1 MALIEFDD
9 VSHAKILVIGVGGGG
24 GNAVNTMI
32 SGNLDGVEFVVA
44 NTDMQALEANMAPHK
59 VQLGDALTKGLGA
72 GANPEVGRR
81 AAEESMQHIADLIS
95 GADMVF
101 VTAGMGGG
109 TGTGAAPVIA
119 QIARDC
125 GALTVGV
132 VTKPF
137 GFEGKKRAKQAV
149 EGIER
154 LERAVDTLIVIPN
167 NRLLALVGQ
176 GTSMVE
182 AFRKADSVLLNAV
195 QGISDLMTVPGLINV
210 DFADVRTIMCGMGRA
225 LMGTGIGTG
234 KRRATE
240 AAETAISSPLL
251 EDVSI
256 DGATG
261 ILINI
266 TGGPDLT
273 LHEVNEASSLIQ
285 HAAHEDANII
295 FGSVIDPN
303 LSEEV
308 RITVIA
314 TGFNHATKTAGLAPT
329 ATATT
334 TYVMPPPP
342 PPRRAVGSSQIT
354 LPYDASTQITKEYPP
369 PMAAMAPRR
378 QVAQIVEEPEI
389 DIDWER
395 PDTAETAT
403 IERALT
409 NLCDPVPEGEPSA
422 RLASGTGP
430 LTPVEGIPLV
440 SPADRKRAQSRPSM
454 KAVLT
459 GEIDAESELDVPT
472 FIRRHN
478 AAQS

>member
-59 VQLGDALTKGLGA
+59 IQLGDALTKGLGA
-72 GANPEVGRR
+72 GANPDVGRR
-81 AAEESMQHIADLIS
+81 SAEESMQSIADLIS

-137 GFEGKKRAKQAV
+137 GFEGKKRQRQAT
-149 EGIER
+149 EGIEQ
-154 LERAVDTLIVIPN
+154 LEKAVDTLIVIPN

-176 GTSMVE
+176 HTSMVE

-210 DFADVRTIMCGMGRA
+210 DFADVRTIMSGMGRA
-225 LMGTGIGTG
+225 LMGTGVGTG

-256 DGATG
+256 EGATG

-314 TGFNHATKTAGLAPT
+314 TGFNQAGKTQVIVPDVHHTPT
-329 ATATT
+329 
-334 TYVMPPPP
+334 PPPSG
-342 PPRRAVGSSQIT
+342 RRVSGSSQIT
-354 LPYDASTQITKEYPP
+354 LPYDVSTQITRDYPVVA
-369 PMAAMAPRR
+369 PMGSRRMA
-378 QVAQIVEEPEI
+378 AQIVDEPEI

-395 PDTAETAT
+395 PEDVHT
-403 IERALT
+403 IERALA
-409 NLCDPVPEGEPSA
+409 NLCEPAPETEPSVRMA
-422 RLASGTGP
+422 TGSGP
-430 LTPVEGIPLV
+430 LPVEAMPYV
-440 SPADRKRAQSRPSM
+440 QPDRKRAQSRPNM
-454 KAVLT
+454 KAVLA
-459 GEIDAESELDVPT
+459 GEIDTESELDVPT
-472 FIRRHN
+472 FIRRHS
-478 AAQS
+478 ATQS

>member
-9 VSHAKILVIGVGGGG
+9 VNHAKILVIGVGGGG

-59 VQLGDALTKGLGA
+59 IQLGNALTKGLGA
-72 GANPEVGRR
+72 GANPEIGRR
-81 AAEESMQHIADLIS
+81 SAEESMQSIADLIS

-137 GFEGKKRAKQAV
+137 GFEGKKRSRQAV
-149 EGIER
+149 EGIDR
-154 LERAVDTLIVIPN
+154 LAAAVDTLIVIPN
-167 NRLLALVGQ
+167 ERLLALVGQ
-176 GTSMVE
+176 QTSMVE

-210 DFADVRTIMCGMGRA
+210 DFADVRTIMSNMGRA
-225 LMGTGIGTG
+225 LMGTGIGEG

-240 AAETAISSPLL
+240 AAEMAISSPLL
-251 EDVSI
+251 EAVSI
-256 DGATG
+256 EGATG

-273 LHEVNEASSLIQ
+273 LHEVNEASTLIQ
-285 HAAHEDANII
+285 NAAHEDANII

-303 LSEEV
+303 LSDEV

-314 TGFNHATKTAGLAPT
+314 TGFD
-329 ATATT
+329 
-334 TYVMPPPP
+334 
-342 PPRRAVGSSQIT
+342 RAVKTQMIVEPAPAPMSGRTKAQQIT
-354 LPYDASTQITKEYPP
+354 LPYDVSTQTTKEYPAPLP
-369 PMAAMAPRR
+369 PRTPAKPQAVFAD
-378 QVAQIVEEPEI
+378 EPEI
-389 DIDWER
+389 DVMWADHGLDALESPI
-395 PDTAETAT
+395 PDG
-403 IERALT
+403 
-409 NLCDPVPEGEPSA
+409 DA
-422 RLASGTGP
+422 RMAHGSGP
-430 LTPVEGIPLV
+430 ATPVDGTPLV
-440 SPADRKRAQSRPSM
+440 EPRKRAQSRPSM

-459 GEIDAESELDVPT
+459 GEIDTESELDVPT
-472 FIRRHN
+472 FIRRHS
-478 AAQS
+478 ATTLG

>member
-1 MALIEFDD
+1 
-9 VSHAKILVIGVGGGG
+9 
-24 GNAVNTMI
+24 
-32 SGNLDGVEFVVA
+32 
-44 NTDMQALEANMAPHK
+44 
-59 VQLGDALTKGLGA
+59 
-72 GANPEVGRR
+72 
-81 AAEESMQHIADLIS
+81 
-95 GADMVF
+95 
-101 VTAGMGGG
+101 MGGG

-137 GFEGKKRAKQAV
+137 GFEGKKRARQAA

-154 LERAVDTLIVIPN
+154 LESAVDTLIVIPN
-167 NRLLALVGQ
+167 NRLLALVGPQ
-176 GTSMVE
+176 TSMVE
-182 AFRKADSVLLNAV
+182 SFRKADSVLLNAV

-210 DFADVRTIMCGMGRA
+210 DFADVRTIMSGMGRA

-285 HAAHEDANII
+285 QAAHEDANII

-314 TGFNHATKTAGLAPT
+314 TGFNHTAKTQVVVPHAHTTDRRQTSAGGGDPDGFAGGAGALPRGIDRHPAPV
-329 ATATT
+329 AR
-334 TYVMPPPP
+334 
-342 PPRRAVGSSQIT
+342 PRAGAASPQIP
-354 LPYDASTQITKEYPP
+354 LPYSSSSQITKEYPVLS
-369 PMAAMAPRR
+369 PRR
-378 QVAQIVEEPEI
+378 PAQIVEEPEI
-389 DIDWER
+389 NIDWDSGTELTEVEQALAELAGSV
-395 PDTAETAT
+395 PD
-403 IERALT
+403 
-409 NLCDPVPEGEPSA
+409 PEPS
-422 RLASGTGP
+422 RMASGSGP
-430 LTPVEGIPLV
+430 SPVDGAPLV
-440 SPADRKRAQSRPSM
+440 QPDRKQAKSRPSM
-454 KAVLT
+454 KAVLS
-459 GEIDAESELDVPT
+459 GEIDTESELDVPT
-472 FIRRHN
+472 FIRRHG
-478 AAQS
+478 AAQH

>member
-1 MALIEFDD
+1 MGLPGGSKTMALIEFDD

-59 VQLGDALTKGLGA
+59 IQLGNALTNGLGA
-72 GANPEVGRR
+72 GANPEIGRR
-81 AAEESMQHIADLIS
+81 SAEESMQSIADLIS

-137 GFEGKKRAKQAV
+137 GFEGRKRWKQAS
-149 EGIER
+149 EGIDR
-154 LERAVDTLIVIPN
+154 LAGAVDTLIVIPN
-167 NRLLALVGQ
+167 NRLLALVGTQ
-176 GTSMVE
+176 TSMVE

-210 DFADVRTIMCGMGRA
+210 DFADVRTIMAGMGRA

-240 AAETAISSPLL
+240 AAEMAISSPLL

-285 HAAHEDANII
+285 QAAHEDANII

-314 TGFNHATKTAGLAPT
+314 TGVDRTPKT
-329 ATATT
+329 
-334 TYVMPPPP
+334 
-342 PPRRAVGSSQIT
+342 
-354 LPYDASTQITKEYPP
+354 
-369 PMAAMAPRR
+369 
-378 QVAQIVEEPEI
+378 QVI
-389 DIDWER
+389 
-395 PDTAETAT
+395 
-403 IERALT
+403 
-409 NLCDPVPEGEPSA
+409 VPESKPV
-422 RLASGTGP
+422 
-430 LTPVEGIPLV
+430 TPTPTV
-440 SPADRKRAQSRPSM
+440 KRMAGQQIS
-454 KAVLT
+454 
-459 GEIDAESELDVPT
+459 I
-472 FIRRHN
+472 
-478 AAQS
+478 

>member
-9 VSHAKILVIGVGGGG
+9 VNHAKILVIGVGGGG

-59 VQLGDALTKGLGA
+59 IQLGNALTKGLGA
-72 GANPEVGRR
+72 GANPEIGRR
-81 AAEESMQHIADLIS
+81 SAEESMQNIADLIA

-119 QIARDC
+119 QIARDS

-137 GFEGKKRAKQAV
+137 GFEGKKRSRQAV
-149 EGIER
+149 EGVER
-154 LERAVDTLIVIPN
+154 LGDAVDTLIVIPN

-176 GTSMVE
+176 STSMVE

-210 DFADVRTIMCGMGRA
+210 DFADVRTIMAGMGRA
-225 LMGTGIGTG
+225 LMGTGVGEG

-240 AAETAISSPLL
+240 AAEMAISSPLL

-273 LHEVNEASSLIQ
+273 LHEVNEASSLVQ
-285 HAAHEDANII
+285 QAAHEDANII

-303 LSEEV
+303 LSDEV

-314 TGFNHATKTAGLAPT
+314 TGFE
-329 ATATT
+329 
-334 TYVMPPPP
+334 
-342 PPRRAVGSSQIT
+342 RAAKVQVAQGGAQVSGGVKSKSQQVT
-354 LPYDASTQITKEYPP
+354 LPYEVSSQVTKEYPAPLP
-369 PMAAMAPRR
+369 PRIAAARSP
-378 QVAQIVEEPEI
+378 VASNDEPEVQI
-389 DIDWER
+389 HWN
-395 PDTAETAT
+395 TAELAEIQA
-403 IERALT
+403 IERAFNDLSE
-409 NLCDPVPEGEPSA
+409 PVPEA
-422 RLASGTGP
+422 AASGIASGSGP
-430 LTPVEGIPLV
+430 SIADGQPLV
-440 SPADRKRAQSRPSM
+440 DRKRAPSRPTM
-454 KAVLT
+454 KAVLS
-459 GEIDAESELDVPT
+459 GELDTESELDVPT
-472 FIRRHN
+472 FIRRHG
-478 AAQS
+478 APT

>member
-59 VQLGDALTKGLGA
+59 IQLGNALTKGLGA
-72 GANPEVGRR
+72 GANPEIGRR
-81 AAEESMQHIADLIS
+81 SAEESMQSIADLIA

-137 GFEGKKRAKQAV
+137 GFEGKKRSRQAV
-149 EGIER
+149 DGVER
-154 LERAVDTLIVIPN
+154 LAAAVDTLIVIPN
-167 NRLLALVGQ
+167 ERLLALVGQ
-176 GTSMVE
+176 QTSMVE
-182 AFRKADSVLLNAV
+182 AFRKADSVCLNAV

-210 DFADVRTIMCGMGRA
+210 DFADVRTIMSNMGRA
-225 LMGTGIGTG
+225 LMGTGVGEG

-240 AAETAISSPLL
+240 AAEMAISSPLL
-251 EDVSI
+251 EAVSI
-256 DGATG
+256 EGATG

-273 LHEVNEASSLIQ
+273 LHEVNEASTLIQ
-285 HAAHEDANII
+285 NAAHEDANII

-303 LSEEV
+303 LSDEV

-314 TGFNHATKTAGLAPT
+314 TGFDRAAQVAVPPEPQRTVRTVSKPHQ
-329 ATATT
+329 
-334 TYVMPPPP
+334 VM
-342 PPRRAVGSSQIT
+342 
-354 LPYDASTQITKEYPP
+354 LPYDVSTQTTKEYPAP
-369 PMAAMAPRR
+369 IVAPRK
-378 QVAQIVEEPEI
+378 AQADEP
-389 DIDWER
+389 DIHVQWTMPEMADVH
-395 PDTAETAT
+395 AV
-403 IERALT
+403 ERALDE
-409 NLCDPVPEGEPSA
+409 LDEPIPGET
-422 RLASGTGP
+422 RMASGSGP
-430 LTPVEGIPLV
+430 ATPVEGTPYV
-440 SPADRKRAQSRPSM
+440 APRSDDRKRAQSRPST
-454 KAVLT
+454 KAVLA
-459 GEIDAESELDVPT
+459 GEIDTENELDVPT
-472 FIRRHN
+472 FIRRHSATN
-478 AAQS
+478 AG

>member
-1 MALIEFDD
+1 MDRLCRSRGGGKAPSRSTKTRKKLPARNGHFHMGLPGGSKTMALIEFDD

-32 SGNLDGVEFVVA
+32 SGNLDGLEFVVA

-59 VQLGDALTKGLGA
+59 IQLGDTLTKGLGA
-72 GANPEVGRR
+72 GANPDVGRR
-81 AAEESMQHIADLIS
+81 SAEESMQQIADLIA

-137 GFEGKKRAKQAV
+137 GFEGRKRAKQAI

-154 LERAVDTLIVIPN
+154 LESAVDTLIVIPN
-167 NRLLALVGQ
+167 NRLLALVGTQ
-176 GTSMVE
+176 TSMVE

-210 DFADVRTIMCGMGRA
+210 DFADVRTIMSGMGRA

-285 HAAHEDANII
+285 QAAHDDANII

-314 TGFNHATKTAGLAPT
+314 TGFDRSVKTQMLVPETPAPQPTPTPAVRTRT
-329 ATATT
+329 AS
-334 TYVMPPPP
+334 P
-342 PPRRAVGSSQIT
+342 QIP
-354 LPYDASTQITKEYPP
+354 LPYSASSQITKEYPVLTS
-369 PMAAMAPRR
+369 RR
-378 QVAQIVEEPEI
+378 PAQVIDEPEI
-389 DIDWER
+389 NIDWDG
-395 PDTAETAT
+395 DTGLSEVEQALAELAG
-403 IERALT
+403 
-409 NLCDPVPEGEPSA
+409 PVP
-422 RLASGTGP
+422 
-430 LTPVEGIPLV
+430 
-440 SPADRKRAQSRPSM
+440 
-454 KAVLT
+454 
-459 GEIDAESELDVPT
+459 DAEA
-472 FIRRHN
+472 R
-478 AAQS
+478 

>member
-59 VQLGDALTKGLGA
+59 IQLGDALTKGLGA

-81 AAEESMQHIADLIS
+81 AAEESMQHIADLIT

-119 QIARDC
+119 QVARDC

-137 GFEGKKRAKQAV
+137 GFEGKKRARQAV

-154 LERAVDTLIVIPN
+154 LESAVDTLIVIPN
-167 NRLLALVGQ
+167 NRLLALVGAQ
-176 GTSMVE
+176 TSMVE

-210 DFADVRTIMCGMGRA
+210 DFADVRTIMSGMGRA

-285 HAAHEDANII
+285 QAAHEDANII

-314 TGFNHATKTAGLAPT
+314 TGFNNAEKAQVVVPRTIERVHIPPAPGKRAHASPATPQIALPYNISTQITREYPAP
-329 ATATT
+329 
-334 TYVMPPPP
+334 V
-342 PPRRAVGSSQIT
+342 PPRRA
-354 LPYDASTQITKEYPP
+354 
-369 PMAAMAPRR
+369 
-378 QVAQIVEEPEI
+378 AQIIDEPEI
-389 DIDWER
+389 NIDWER
-395 PDTAETAT
+395 PDTAELT
-403 IERALT
+403 EVEQALAE
-409 NLCDPVPEGEPSA
+409 LADPVPDEPA
-422 RLASGTGP
+422 TRLASGSGP
-430 LTPVEGIPLV
+430 APVDGTPLV
-440 SPADRKRAQSRPSM
+440 QPDRKRAQSRPSM
-454 KAVLT
+454 KAVLS
-459 GEIDAESELDVPT
+459 GEIDTESELDVPT
-472 FIRRHN
+472 FIRRHS
-478 AAQS
+478 ATQQ

>member
-1 MALIEFDD
+1 MSLIEFDD

-59 VQLGDALTKGLGA
+59 IQLGNALTKGLGA

-81 AAEESMQHIADLIS
+81 SAEESMQSIADLIS

-137 GFEGKKRAKQAV
+137 GFEGKKRGKQAV

-154 LERAVDTLIVIPN
+154 LEKAVDTLIVIPN

-176 GTSMVE
+176 QTSMVE

-210 DFADVRTIMCGMGRA
+210 DFADVRTIMSGMGRA
-225 LMGTGIGTG
+225 LMGTGVGTG

-240 AAETAISSPLL
+240 AAEMAISSPLL

-314 TGFNHATKTAGLAPT
+314 TGFNGAQKMVAPEPLRSV
-329 ATATT
+329 AASS
-334 TYVMPPPP
+334 PPPFKQ
-342 PPRRAVGSSQIT
+342 RLSQSQIQ
-354 LPYDASTQITKEYPP
+354 LPYDVSTQITKDYPVPP
-369 PMAAMAPRR
+369 PPAARR
-378 QVAQIVEEPEI
+378 PVAQLVEEPEI
-389 DIDWER
+389 DIAWT
-395 PDTAETAT
+395 TAEAAEVNALDDRRGG
-403 IERALT
+403 IERTLADLS
-409 NLCDPVPEGEPSA
+409 DPVPEGDFYVKM
-422 RLASGTGP
+422 ASGSGP
-430 LTPVEGIPLV
+430 MAPVDGTPLV
-440 SPADRKRAQSRPSM
+440 QPDRKRAQSRPSM
-454 KAVLT
+454 KAVLS
-459 GEIDAESELDVPT
+459 GEIDTDNELDVPT

-478 AAQS
+478 THQ

>member
-1 MALIEFDD
+1 MSLIEFDD

-137 GFEGKKRAKQAV
+137 GFEGKKRARQAI

-154 LERAVDTLIVIPN
+154 LENSVDTLIVIPN

-176 GTSMVE
+176 STSMVE

-210 DFADVRTIMCGMGRA
+210 DFADVRTIMSGMGRA
-225 LMGTGIGTG
+225 LMGTGVGTG

-285 HAAHEDANII
+285 QAAHEDANII

-314 TGFNHATKTAGLAPT
+314 TGFSQIGKTQAIGPS
-329 ATATT
+329 T
-334 TYVMPPPP
+334 TYLTPAPPPS
-342 PPRRAVGSSQIT
+342 RRAVGSSQIAI
-354 LPYDASTQITKEYPP
+354 PYDSGAQITKEYPAP
-369 PMAAMAPRR
+369 PAPRR
-378 QVAQIVEEPEI
+378 QTAQVIEEPEI
-389 DIDWER
+389 DIAWER
-395 PDTAETAT
+395 PDTVETAT
-403 IERALT
+403 IERALAG
-409 NLCDPVPEGEPSA
+409 LCDPVPEGEPSA
-422 RLASGTGP
+422 RLAAGSGP
-430 LTPVEGIPLV
+430 APVDGTPLV
-440 SPADRKRAQSRPSM
+440 APSDRKRAQSRPSM
-454 KAVLT
+454 KTVLA
-459 GEIDAESELDVPT
+459 GEIDTENELDVPT
-472 FIRRHN
+472 FIRRHH